1 MRTIED
7 YQSKNRFHWPSFLQL
22 SASLIATGII
32 WLIAAGL
39 AFIGFLQVFE
49 PQPLWEDITS
59 NFLMVGIL
67 LMVGAL
73 LLPSAWYALAR
84 LLGIS
89 ISFPPWLRRLW
100 NPSLL
105 MLLMPVALVIGY
117 FISLRPEIAWF
128 ALPPVHIVVI
138 GIPVLWLT
146 YLGLRG
152 LPTGSPQRKWGIF
165 GTGLVLG
172 PAIILVLELL
182 ALLFFGAILIGIIYL
197 FQPALFQEL
206 QTLVEVFPRYADRP
220 DEALGLIQ
228 PYLFEPIILFGIF
241 AFVAGI
247 VPVIEELFKPIGVWL
262 FSRYIFTPAEGFV
275 AGLLS
280 GAGFA
285 LFENLTLATI
295 GDQWAA
301 AVLVRV
307 STGLLHIITTGLM
320 GLALVLAWR
329 HGRYK
334 RLFLTYLLVVF
345 IHGLWNALALI
356 SAGGGF
362 DLAGMEWVMQLS
374 VAAIVILIAIV
385 VIMFFVMLS
394 VNRSLRAS
402 EGTRDPWTNPA

>member
-1 MRTIED
+1 MANIVD
-7 YQSKNRFHWPSFLQL
+7 YQPKRGFHWPSFLQL
-22 SASLIATGII
+22 AASLIAAGII
-32 WLIAAGL
+32 WLLAAGL
-39 AFIGFLQVFE
+39 AILGFMQVLE
-49 PQPLWEDITS
+49 PQPLWEEITS

-73 LLPSAWYALAR
+73 LLPSAWFALAR
-84 LLGIS
+84 LAGFS
-89 ISFPPWLRRLW
+89 TAPPLWLRRLFH
-100 NPSLL
+100 PPLM
-105 MLLMPVALVIGY
+105 MLLMPVAVVIGY

-152 LPTGSPQRKWGIF
+152 LPTGSSQRKWGIF

-172 PAIILVLELL
+172 PAIILVLELI
-182 ALLFFGAILIGIIYL
+182 ALVVFGGLVIGVIYL

-206 QTLVEVFPRYADRP
+206 QTLIEIIPGYADRP
-220 DEALGLIQ
+220 EEALRLIQ
-228 PYLFEPIILFGIF
+228 PYLFEPIILFSIF

-247 VPVIEELFKPIGVWL
+247 VPVIEELLKPIGVWL
-262 FSRYIFTPAEGFV
+262 FSRYIITPAEGFV

-329 HGRYK
+329 QKRYK

-345 IHGLWNALALI
+345 IHGLWNALALF
-356 SAGGGF
+356 SAAGGF
-362 DLAGMEWVMQLS
+362 DLREIEWAMQVS
-374 VAAIVILIAIV
+374 TASILGLVLIV
-385 VIMFFVMLS
+385 VVMFYVMLS
-394 VNRSLRAS
+394 VNRSLRKS
-402 EGTRDPWTNPA
+402 EGTGEPWTNPS

>member
-1 MRTIED
+1 MRNTVD
-7 YQSKNRFHWPSFLQL
+7 YQPEKKFHWPSFLQL
-22 SASLIATGII
+22 SASLVGTGII

-39 AFIGFLQVFE
+39 AFFGILQVLE
-49 PQPLWEDITS
+49 PQPLWEEITA

-67 LMVGAL
+67 LLVGAL

-84 LLGIS
+84 LLGLS
-89 ISFPPWLRRLW
+89 ITFPPWLRRLW
-100 NPSLL
+100 HPPLL

-117 FISLRPEIAWF
+117 FVSQSPEIAWF
-128 ALPPVHIVVI
+128 ALPPIHVVVI

-146 YLGLRG
+146 YLGVRG
-152 LPTGSPQRKWGIF
+152 LPIGSPQRRWGIF
-165 GTGLVLG
+165 GTGLVIG

-182 ALLFFGAILIGIIYL
+182 ALVFVGGFVIGAIYL

-206 QTLVEVFPRYADRP
+206 RTLVEIVPQYADRP
-220 DEALGLIQ
+220 EEALSLLQ
-228 PYLFEPIILFGIF
+228 PYLFEPIIIFSIF
-241 AFVAGI
+241 AFVAGV
-247 VPVIEELFKPIGVWL
+247 VPVIEELLKPIGVWL
-262 FSRYIFTPAEGFV
+262 FARYIVTPAQGFV

-295 GDQWAA
+295 GDQWTA

-329 HGRYK
+329 YGRYK
-334 RLFLTYLLVVF
+334 RLFMTYLLVVF
-345 IHGLWNALALI
+345 IHGFWNALALV
-356 SAGGGF
+356 SAAAGF
-362 DLAGMEWVMQLS
+362 DVPEWVTQLS
-374 VAAIVILIAIV
+374 VVAVAILVIIV

-394 VNRSLRAS
+394 INRSLRQT
-402 EGTRDPWTNPA
+402 EGTGEQWTNPA